1 MAILLAEGSSF
12 SGITSSQI
20 MKAMYLQSFFSAA
33 KLVTILHEKYKIVF
47 IL

>member
-12 SGITSSQI
+12 FSRHVFTDYERHVSTI
-20 MKAMYLQSFFSAA
+20 FNSAA
-33 KLVTILHEKYKIVF
+33 KLATILHGKYKIVF